1 MRMTSKYSL
10 RHIVER
16 ALAFAHAA
24 VDDPTDDRV
33 TLARLSAEDAL
44 ARVGNLDFTLG
55 EARHIV
61 PLVSQLRAVLA
72 VVERRTAAS
81 QVTSLARAN

>member
-1 MRMTSKYSL
+1 MTVKHSL
-10 RHIVER
+10 RQLVER

-24 VDDPTDDRV
+24 VDEPTDDRV

-44 ARVGNLDFTLG
+44 ARVPKLDLTLG

-61 PLVSQLRAVLA
+61 LLVKQLRAVLA

-81 QVTSLARAN
+81 QLAPAARAN